1 MMSKTELMLRCV
13 IVIKEMMIMK
23 GYKLTKRGEVAVNL
37 IYGVLGA
44 ILFYLTYCIMWIV
57 WGC

>member
-13 IVIKEMMIMK
+13 IVIKGVMVMK

-37 IYGVLGA
+37 LCGALGV
-44 ILFYLTYCIMWIV
+44 ILFYLTYCAMWIV